1 MFHFTVVF
9 FITVISDI
17 AVHHASLIVRST
29 CLSATVFHWLPVF
42 NHNLVKINPVYSNA
56 EPHWWLICLLVSLS
70 LTIQGSLRKYL
81 VVLPAVLSLTW
92 IKIVL
97 NQTIHSSL
105 CPANINARAHTH
117 ARTHA
122 RTRTLRRMVQPPQAA
137 CLRLDVRCWRQLHS
151 SQLLWIHYLLCSS
164 KHWFTFLRKSN
175 RTDIHS
181 PVPWKIGTFGEK
193 KNKIKNGAVCK
204 TNTRIQNSCKSFS
217 RVVIQT

>member
-117 ARTHA
+117 THTHTHTRTHA
-122 RTRTLRRMVQPPQAA
+122 LAHCGGWSNLPRRLVSDWMSDAGDS
-137 CLRLDVRCWRQLHS
+137 CTHHS
-151 SQLLWIHYLLCSS
+151 FYEYITFYVHPNTDLPSS
-164 KHWFTFLRKSN
+164 GNQTGQTFTHRSPGKLELSERK
-175 RTDIHS
+175 
-181 PVPWKIGTFGEK
+181 K
-193 KNKIKNGAVCK
+193 K
-204 TNTRIQNSCKSFS
+204 
-217 RVVIQT
+217 